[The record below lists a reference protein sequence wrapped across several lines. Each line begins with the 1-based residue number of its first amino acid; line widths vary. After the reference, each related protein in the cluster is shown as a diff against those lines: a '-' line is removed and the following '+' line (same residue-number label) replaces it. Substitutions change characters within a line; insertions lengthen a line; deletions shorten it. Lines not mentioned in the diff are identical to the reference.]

1 MKPTFKEC
9 PRRYRGKRRQD
20 KQARTLMLVAL
31 LSLLTIMALTV
42 HATAV
47 ICEIP
52 VREQIAQALGTSDI
66 DRPTFNRDAKL

>member
-1 MKPTFKEC
+1 MKPTSKEC
-9 PRRYRGKRRQD
+9 RQRYRGKRRQD
-20 KQARTLMLVAL
+20 KQARTLMLMAL
-31 LSLLTIMALTV
+31 LSLLAIMALTV

-66 DRPTFNRDAKL
+66 DRPEFGARA

>member
-1 MKPTFKEC
+1 MKQEIQERSQRT
-9 PRRYRGKRRQD
+9 RNQRRQD

-31 LSLLTIMALTV
+31 LSLLAIMALTV

-52 VREQIAQALGTSDI
+52 VSEQIAQALGTSDI
-66 DRPTFNRDAKL
+66 DRPEFGARP